1 MNGFFRSTMSFFLF
15 FFFCSPLLRT
25 RAKESPVSILVHG
38 VNKNGP
44 VYLSGFRA
52 DTLVGPRSSR
62 NAPSISTI
70 LLPTHRADRT
80 GWLPKIKKKKR
91 ERKKK
96 RRTKKEGG
104 GNKKGRERQ
113 TDGKGWRAR
122 KRGGRR
128 VVMVH
133 WVSDRKGRA
142 AGRKMFQPEIN
153 VTDTPARRSINCLM
167 VHREIVGE
175 VVVHR

>member
-1 MNGFFRSTMSFFLF
+1 MVFFARRCLFFFF

-80 GWLPKIKKKKR
+80 GWLPKIKKKKKR
-91 ERKKK
+91 GKKK

>member
-1 MNGFFRSTMSFFLF
+1 MSFFL

-91 ERKKK
+91 EEKK
-96 RRTKKEGG
+96 REEQKRKEEGTKKEE
-104 GNKKGRERQ
+104 KDKQMEKGDAHANE
-113 TDGKGWRAR
+113 
-122 KRGGRR
+122 
-128 VVMVH
+128 
-133 WVSDRKGRA
+133 
-142 AGRKMFQPEIN
+142 
-153 VTDTPARRSINCLM
+153 
-167 VHREIVGE
+167 GE
-175 VVVHR
+175 EG